1 MRKACLELC
10 LTRFEVSE
18 EDWSVGWE
26 WRWGRSL
33 LKTNL
38 IKVRIE
44 GTTYLK
50 TEEEHSNLPQFSPLK
65 LAVCGLLACYSIF

>member
-1 MRKACLELC
+1 MGV
-10 LTRFEVSE
+10 EV
-18 EDWSVGWE
+18 
-26 WRWGRSL
+26 GRSL

-44 GTTYLK
+44 GTTYLR